1 MKSTY
6 NFPNKL
12 PALRNKQGTDLV
24 HIPDK
29 TEITDM
35 VEKHRKDAVRILRI
49 WLNEDK
55 NLKKF

>member
-12 PALRNKQGTDLV
+12 PALRNKQGADLI
-24 HIPDK
+24 HLPDK
-29 TEITDM
+29 EEITDI
-35 VEKHRKDAVRILRI
+35 VEKNKMDAIRVLRI

-55 NLKKF
+55 KVRL